1 MTLNR
6 KHLNSTRNQIVI
18 PTHEKRGQVTYQV
31 VQPTSD
37 NKIDTFVCSL
47 ERFERL
53 YLTLN

>member
-1 MTLNR
+1 MKLNR
-6 KHLNSTRNQIVI
+6 RHINSTRNQIVI

-31 VQPTSD
+31 VQATSD
-37 NKIDTFVCSL
+37 NKIDQFVCTL

>member
-6 KHLNSTRNQIVI
+6 KYINSTRNQIVI

-31 VQPTSD
+31 VQATSD
-37 NKIDTFVCSL
+37 NKMDQFVCSL